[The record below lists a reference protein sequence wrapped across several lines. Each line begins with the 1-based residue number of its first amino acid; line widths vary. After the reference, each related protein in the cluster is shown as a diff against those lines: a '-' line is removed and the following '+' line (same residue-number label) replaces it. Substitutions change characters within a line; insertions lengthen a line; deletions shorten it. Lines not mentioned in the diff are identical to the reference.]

1 MKKFN
6 KLNKQLQNLQSQKN
20 KLYSIENL
28 SIFQFIKY
36 KKLIS
41 KENKIIKQMQKISN
55 LENNINLWY
64 NTSIKNWI
72 KNPKIN
78 CRKYC
83 KLEQNA
89 TYKRN
94 LRLYKLGLITKKPLT
109 PFIQNKFDFISET
122 IKPLIN
128 QNYTKIQKYNFFKI
142 FYNKYKHFTSYTLP
156 PNLNKLAIN
165 SAKKCIKH
173 YRKMHNGIN
182 FFRNYI
188 NSKDSI
194 RYLSMVKQEA
204 IKQLDNC
211 EKATNFKDSIKVK
224 NIDTNKYI
232 SVHESKTDI
241 NKEFLELSL

>member
-6 KLNKQLQNLQSQKN
+6 TLNKQLQNLQSQKN

-41 KENKIIKQMQKISN
+41 KESKITKQMQKISN

-64 NTSIKNWI
+64 TTSTKNWI
-72 KNPKIN
+72 EDPKIN

-94 LRLYKLGLITKKPLT
+94 IKLYKLCLINKKPLS
-109 PFIQNKFDFISET
+109 PFIQNKFDFISGN
-122 IKPLIN
+122 IKPIIN
-128 QNYTKIQKYNFFKI
+128 EIYTKIQKYNFFKI
-142 FYNKYKHFTSYTLP
+142 FYDKYKYFTSYTLP
-156 PNLNKLAIN
+156 QKLNKLAIN
-165 SAKKCIKH
+165 STKKFIKH
-173 YRKMHNGIN
+173 YRKMYNGIH

-188 NSKDSI
+188 SSKDSI
-194 RYLSMVKQEA
+194 RYISMIKQEA
-204 IKQLDNC
+204 TKQLDNC
-211 EKATNFKDSIKVK
+211 EKATSFRDSIKVK
-224 NIDTNKYI
+224 NVDTNKYI
-232 SVHESKTDI
+232 SIHENKTDI